1 MIMVITPP
9 EALIKLLEPWTN
21 LYNDSKLV
29 ETLVM
34 FGHVGGL
41 LIAGGIAIATDR
53 GTLRLKD
60 GTDLDRQRHLDEMSV
75 LHRTVV
81 VALVVTLLSGV
92 MLAAADLGTFWAS
105 WIYWTKMG
113 LVVLLLAN
121 GARMQSIEKRLH
133 ADRSGASPHWGSLR
147 GAAVASLILWLT
159 ITFAG
164 VALLNYA

>member
-1 MIMVITPP
+1 VITPP
-9 EALIKLLEPWTN
+9 DALLKLLEPWTN

-41 LIAGGIAIATDR
+41 LIAGGIAISTDR
-53 GTLRLKD
+53 GTLRAATW
-60 GTDLDRQRHLDEMSV
+60 TDADRRRHLDEMGL
-75 LHRTVV
+75 LHRTVI
-81 VALVVTLLSGV
+81 VALGITLLSGA
-92 MLAAADLGTFWAS
+92 MLAAADLGTFWGS
-105 WIYWTKMG
+105 WIYWVKML

-121 GARMQSIEKRLH
+121 GARMQSVEKRLH
-133 ADRSGASPHWGSLR
+133 EDPVATSPHWGSLR
-147 GAAVASLILWLT
+147 TTAITSLVLWIS